1 MEIQD
6 QVLYILD
13 YGKRVGHINLMM
25 VIVEIL
31 VLQEEILFYIVERI
45 MQQPHNTHQLHLVQQ
60 DLQELVQIGN
70 PLVHKI
76 YL

>member
-1 MEIQD
+1 MVVDLED
-6 QVLYILD
+6 EVMHLEVRLM
-13 YGKRVGHINLMM
+13 MM

-45 MQQPHNTHQLHLVQQ
+45 MQQPHNIHQLQREQQ